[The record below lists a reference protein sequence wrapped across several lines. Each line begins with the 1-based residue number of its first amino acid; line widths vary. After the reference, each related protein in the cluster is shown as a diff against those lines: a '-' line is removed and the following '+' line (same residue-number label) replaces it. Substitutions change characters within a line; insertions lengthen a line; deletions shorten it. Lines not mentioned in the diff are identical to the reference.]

1 MNLDN
6 NLRQLLENE
15 TKIHLAEIRFLYQ
28 KLDRQLGLNGARIP
42 ITFGFDTDRL
52 GAYTPGFGQD
62 EEEFHF
68 HCCSSA
74 TVWQSHCQRMT
85 GWIYIS
91 TNMPTICSTIWTSR
105 TNTTGSPASTEV
117 RGNTAAHLSE
127 QLPLLTTKPVKDLL
141 STIMIRFSKRKLLT
155 RVFLSATHIHASR
168 NTAK

>member
-1 MNLDN
+1 
-6 NLRQLLENE
+6 
-15 TKIHLAEIRFLYQ
+15 
-28 KLDRQLGLNGARIP
+28 
-42 ITFGFDTDRL
+42 
-52 GAYTPGFGQD
+52 
-62 EEEFHF
+62 
-68 HCCSSA
+68 
-74 TVWQSHCQRMT
+74 MT

-91 TNMPTICSTIWTSR
+91 TNMPTICSTIWTSQ

-168 NTAK
+168 NTAKRKTVL